1 MGWLL
6 LLAMLTAAEGE
17 GLADARRLW
26 LKGSYDEALERLDG
40 MDAQQKEVAIL
51 RSACFEARGKYSE
64 AKEALA
70 GALTASPDEPSL
82 VARQSRLAR
91 LEGRGEE
98 LLPILEKVIANQ
110 ADHLEARWERCETL
124 MELGRDEAVLPE
136 LEWFVDYYNQ
146 QQPTAAEDLV
156 LVARGAAE
164 YARRTRAAD
173 EFEFILNTLLADA
186 RAADADYWPTDA
198 LAGEILLEKYNKAEA
213 IPLLQKGL
221 SANPSSAELLVAL
234 GVSSMRDFD
243 FPNGFNFA
251 QQALEVNPN
260 SVPAHCLRADLLILD
275 ERVEEAKKEVLLAL
289 AVNPHSQEAL
299 GRQLACHYLSGE
311 EKAGEELEAKVLAR
325 RPKPGVFY
333 STAGELL
340 EQRRR
345 FGPAEVILR
354 KAVAAAPHSADP
366 RNQLGMLLMRVG
378 REDDARQVFA
388 EAFEID
394 PFHVRVSNMRKV
406 LKHLEDYQVL
416 KSAHYELKVSGDQDE
431 LLGPY
436 MLEYLES
443 IHPSLCERFGYE
455 PPGLTKIEIMKS
467 HAWFS
472 ARVVGLPSIGTVG
485 ACTGD
490 VVALASPQGLP
501 ESYNWARVLAHEV
514 THVITLQ
521 QTKYAIPHWYTE
533 ALAVQSEGYP
543 RPQVWNELLAKRVPK
558 RDLLNLD
565 TINHAFVRP
574 KTALDWQMA
583 YCQAQQYAE
592 YMQERFGADSL
603 SKLLGAYRDGM
614 PTEVAIRA
622 LFGVTKEDFEKGYVG
637 YLDKVV
643 AGLRTGPARVERTF
657 AEAERAYQA
666 EPKNAEVVADLA
678 LHYLKRNKPK
688 RARELA
694 DEAIALVADQ
704 PVARYAL
711 AKMEWSIGKP
721 AEALAIL
728 EPAVAKN
735 PGDEL
740 LLDLLAAIKI
750 DQKDWGAAAKLY
762 ETAHEQDPYRQK
774 WVEGLVKVYLKGGEQ
789 EKLVGVLEKLARMDA
804 DNATARQKLA
814 EIAFEKKDWP
824 TAARWAREAMHVTIK
839 PRELHQI
846 LGESSRELKDWPTA
860 VREYEVISKLAPDSL
875 VDAMQLVKVY
885 MAAGERE
892 KGVAKLAELKMKH
905 PQDPEIAKL
914 DEELS
919 AR

>member
-6 LLAMLTAAEGE
+6 LLTICLGTEGE
-17 GLADARRLW
+17 GLPRARELW
-26 LKGSYDEALERLDG
+26 LKGSYDEAVEELDKL
-40 MDAQQKEVAIL
+40 DSKDSAVVSI

-64 AKEALA
+64 AQEILS
-70 GALTASPDEPSL
+70 GGLSQTPGEPNL
-82 VARQSRLAR
+82 IAAQARIAR
-91 LEGRGEE
+91 LQGRGEE
-98 LLPILEKVIANQ
+98 SLAALEKAKEDHP
-110 ADHLEARWERCETL
+110 DHLGVRWEHVETL
-124 MELGRDEAVLPE
+124 MEMGQDDSVLPL
-136 LEWFVDYYNQ
+136 LEWFVDFYNDH
-146 QQPTAAEDLV
+146 QPTNAEDLV

-173 EFEFILNTLLADA
+173 EFEFILNTLLTDA
-186 RAADADYWPTDA
+186 RAADPVYWPTDA

-221 SANPSSAELLVAL
+221 ATNPNAAELLVAL
-234 GVSSMRDFD
+234 GVSAMRDFD

-251 QQALEVNPN
+251 QQALDINPH
-260 SVPAHCLRADLLILD
+260 SVPAHTLRADLLILD
-275 ERVEEAKKEVLLAL
+275 ERIEEAKKEVDLAL

-299 GRQLACHYLSGE
+299 GRQLACWVLSNQDKE
-311 EKAGEELEAKVLAR
+311 AADLEASVLVR
-325 RPKPGVFY
+325 RAKPGIFY
-333 STAGELL
+333 ASAGSLL

-345 FGPAEVILR
+345 FGPAEGILR
-354 KAVAAAPHSADP
+354 KAVEAAPHLADP
-366 RNQLGMLLMRVG
+366 RNQLGMLLMRIG
-378 REDDARQVFA
+378 REDEARQVFA

-406 LKHLEDYQVL
+406 LTHLQNYQIL

-436 MLEYLES
+436 MLEFLES
-443 IHPSLCERFGYE
+443 IHPSLCQRFGYE
-455 PPGLTKIEIMKS
+455 PAGQTKIEIMKS

-501 ESYNWARVLAHEV
+501 QSYNWARVLAHEV
-514 THVITLQ
+514 THVINLQ

-574 KTALDWQMA
+574 KTPLDWQMA

-592 YMQERFGADSL
+592 YMQERFGPDSL
-603 SKLLGAYRDGM
+603 SKLLTAYRDGM
-614 PTEVAIRA
+614 PTDVAIRA
-622 LFGVTKEDFEKGYVG
+622 IFQVTKEDFEKGYID
-637 YLDKVV
+637 YLDRLV
-643 AGLRTGPARVERTF
+643 AGLRVGPARVERSF

-666 EPKNAEVVADLA
+666 EPKNAELVADLA

-694 DEAIALVADQ
+694 DEAIQLVPDH
-704 PVARYAL
+704 PVACYVL

-721 AEALAIL
+721 AEAMVLL
-728 EPAVAKN
+728 EPALAKN
-735 PGDEL
+735 PSDEL

-750 DQKDWGAAAKLY
+750 DQKDWDAAAKLY
-762 ETAHEQDPYRQK
+762 ETAHEKDPLRQK
-774 WVEGLVKVYLKGGEQ
+774 WVEGLVKVYLKGSD
-789 EKLVGVLEKLARMDA
+789 KEKLAGYLQKLSQMDA

-814 EIAFEKKDWP
+814 ELAFEKKDWP
-824 TAARWAREAMHVTIK
+824 AAVRWSREAMHITIK
-839 PRELHQI
+839 PAELHQI
-846 LGESSRELKDWPTA
+846 LGQASRALKDWPTA
-860 VREYEVISKLAPDSL
+860 IREYEVLTKLAPDSL
-875 VDAMQLVKVY
+875 AEGMQLVKVY
-885 MAAGERE
+885 IEAGEKE
-892 KGVAKLAELKMKH
+892 KAKGKLTDLKTKH
-905 PQDPEIAKL
+905 PNDPDIAKL
-914 DEELS
+914 EAELVGP
-919 AR
+919 